1 MLYENISIYEKIDK
15 LIAESMTLTSN
26 MKKEFGESSSQY
38 RDAVLNRNLWREIKT
53 ELVKATKGDEKN
65 PGVDLSIKANE
76 IAILTNMYKSRLKAI
91 EEFEKAQDDPLA
103 QENLAICR
111 YEANAL
117 AMFIPKATDPEEVK
131 KEANCVLKTFVEL
144 ETIKN
149 PGFNVKQIQRYTKDI
164 IAKVK
169 EKYPEAENAI
179 IAKCVQEYA
188 KG

>member
-15 LIAESMTLTSN
+15 LIAESMTLASN
-26 MKKEFGESSSQY
+26 MKKEFGESSPQY

-53 ELVKATKGDEKN
+53 ELVNATKGDEEH
-65 PGVDLSIKANE
+65 PGVDLSIKTNE

-91 EEFEKAQDDPLA
+91 KEFEKAEDDPLA

-117 AMFIPKATDPEEVK
+117 AMFIPKSADPDDVK
-131 KEANCVLKTFVEL
+131 NETQCVIKTFVEL
-144 ETIKN
+144 KAIEDPN
-149 PGFNVKQIQRYTKDI
+149 FSPKQIQRYTKDI

-169 EKYPEAENAI
+169 EKYPDAENSI
-179 IAKCVQEYA
+179 IAGCVQAYA
-188 KG
+188 KS

>member
-15 LIAESMTLTSN
+15 LIAESMTLASN
-26 MKKEFGESSSQY
+26 MKKTFGEDSARY

-53 ELVKATKGDEKN
+53 ELVKATKGDEEN

-91 EEFEKAQDDPLA
+91 KEFEKAGDDPLA

-117 AMFIPKATDPEEVK
+117 AMFIPKPTDPEDVK
-131 KEANCVLKTFVEL
+131 KETMCVLKTFVEL
-144 ETIKN
+144 KSIEDPK
-149 PGFNVKQIQRYTKDI
+149 FNVKSIQRYTKDI
-164 IAKVK
+164 ISKVK
-169 EKYPEAENAI
+169 EKYPDAENAI
-179 IAKCVQEYA
+179 IAGCIQAYA
-188 KG
+188 KS